1 MRLWDV
7 LLPPIQ
13 QKQTHFIGYVG
24 TQHIRLQVHWTYM
37 SLLQDMPEYPER
49 LDNIKTY
56 LKQSALS
63 KKPTFR
69 SKSTLY
75 SNWNLL
81 GYQDDPAKVNMEK
94 IENLSFE
101 QIKNFYQSQIKNKPV
116 TIIIFGDPKLIDLKT
131 IQSKYGKINKL
142 SNNTLFSKL
151 SM

>member
-1 MRLWDV
+1 
-7 LLPPIQ
+7 
-13 QKQTHFIGYVG
+13 
-24 TQHIRLQVHWTYM
+24 M
-37 SLLQDMPEYPER
+37 SLLQDMPEYPDR

-101 QIKNFYQSQIKNKPV
+101 QIKNFYQTQIKNKPV

-131 IQSKYGKINKL
+131 IKSKYGKINKL